1 VPPVTSTPA
10 LNDPQAVVL
19 PRYEGG
25 SLADVL
31 PGVGAAMGVSIG
43 DVPADGG
50 SPLRTDPPLPQ
61 LRGWVV
67 MLIDGLGWHLLREH
81 ADLAPHLSALL
92 GDREPLTTSIPSTTA
107 TSLTSL
113 GTGLTPGRHGVVGY
127 TSRIPGTTRTL
138 NSLSWRDG
146 PDPAEWQPYDTALAR
161 LQDAG
166 VDVTVVNKTA
176 FEGSGLTIASQRGVP
191 FLGIDDPAGRLACI
205 HQAVAA
211 SRPLVY
217 AYESALDHV
226 GHEYGCRSQRWR
238 DRLAFIDAEVAD
250 IRESLG
256 EDIGLLITGDHG
268 MVDVPLDDRIELSE
282 EPDLLADVVV
292 LAGEARFRHVHTKAT
307 AVDRVAE
314 RWRNRL
320 GSCALI
326 RTRDEAFDE
335 NWFGPVEDRVRP
347 RIGDVLV
354 ASLGTSAVFSAQHF
368 PVEHK
373 MIGFHGSVTGAETL
387 VPLLVDPA
395 T

>member
-1 VPPVTSTPA
+1 MPPVTSTPA

-81 ADLAPHLSALL
+81 AHLAPHLSALL

-191 FLGIDDPAGRLACI
+191 FLGIDDPASRLACI

-320 GSCALI
+320 GSRALI

-354 ASLGTSAVFSAQHF
+354 ASLGNSAVFSAQHF